1 MLPVFVPL
9 IKLVDRAVIRMA
21 RLNLE
26 KRVRESDLGNTRE
39 LPGKPEFFS
48 DRVKPPQKMIF
59 SGSHDFT
66 CDSPLQGVAPQ
77 SRRIYGKFYRWDD
90 QWRKRPV
97 LMMLHGWNGENC
109 YRFLFPLLALRC
121 RRFGIS
127 LISFQLPCHGRRRTP
142 SGPGADFISPDLA
155 AMVQSTR
162 QAIAD
167 AQSLIG
173 WLEQEGCNP
182 IGIWGISLGAW
193 LAGLL
198 ACHDD
203 RLSFAVLMTPIS
215 RMDRAIEELEFCAPI
230 RRSLGRRE
238 MPFGGLNL
246 PDHRPV
252 MNPRNILLVEGRH
265 DLFAPP
271 EWVEVLWKA
280 WNRPPIA
287 RYHHGHMS
295 MLVSV
300 RAMVR
305 GLGFVKDRVRK
316 AS

>member
-1 MLPVFVPL
+1 MLSIFSP
-9 IKLVDRAVIRMA
+9 IITLVDRAVIRMA
-21 RLNLE
+21 RLHLE
-26 KRVRESDLGNTRE
+26 KRVGESDSGEVQELLGEPDFFNDEIR
-39 LPGKPEFFS
+39 PPE
-48 DRVKPPQKMIF
+48 KMVF

-66 CDSPLQGVAPQ
+66 CDSPLQGAAPQ
-77 SRRIYGKFYRWDD
+77 SRRIYGKFYRWND

-97 LMMLHGWNGENC
+97 LIMLHGWNGENC

-127 LISFQLPCHGRRRTP
+127 LLSFQLPCHGRRRAP
-142 SGPGADFISPDLA
+142 SGPGADFISPDLS
-155 AMVQSTR
+155 AMVRSTR
-162 QAIAD
+162 QALAD
-167 AQSLIG
+167 AQTLIG
-173 WLEQEGCNP
+173 WLKQEGCDP
-182 IGIWGISLGAW
+182 VGIWGISLGAW

-215 RMDRAIEELEFCAPI
+215 RMDRAIGELEFCEPI

-246 PDHRPV
+246 LDHRPL
-252 MNPRNILLVEGRH
+252 MAPRNLLLVEGRY

-271 EWVEVLWKA
+271 EWVEELWNV
-280 WNRPPIA
+280 WNHPPIA

-295 MLVSV
+295 MLVSW
-300 RAMVR
+300 RAMMRALRFVR
-305 GLGFVKDRVRK
+305 DRAERMG
-316 AS
+316 